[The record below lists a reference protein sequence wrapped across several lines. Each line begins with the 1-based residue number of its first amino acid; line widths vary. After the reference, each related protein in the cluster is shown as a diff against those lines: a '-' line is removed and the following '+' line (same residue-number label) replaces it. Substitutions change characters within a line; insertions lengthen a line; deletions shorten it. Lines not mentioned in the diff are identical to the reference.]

1 MTGTETYCRSR
12 KINVWSAI
20 IIVSPYLGPLTAA
33 FIITKLSWQWPFW
46 IYTIMSG
53 LCLGG
58 IALFLDETYY
68 DRRIPLD
75 KQPQR
80 KSRILRV
87 IGIEQYRSRHLRNTF
102 TQALMRPI
110 KVIFKPTVFI
120 STTYFAF
127 IYAWA
132 VGINNTL
139 SIFLGPL
146 YKFGP
151 KQIGERKLLSNLC
164 NVLISS

>member
-12 KINVWSAI
+12 KINIWSAI
-20 IIVSPYLGPLTAA
+20 IIVSPYLGPLIAA

-46 IYTIMSG
+46 IYTIMTG

-68 DRRIPLD
+68 DRRIPPD

-120 STTYFAF
+120 SIIYFAF

-151 KQIGERKLLSNLC
+151 KQIGERTLLSSLC

>member
-12 KINVWSAI
+12 MINIWSAI
-20 IIVSPYLGPLTAA
+20 IIVSPYVGPLIAA

-102 TQALMRPI
+102 TQALMRPTQ
-110 KVIFKPTVFI
+110 VISKPTVFI
-120 STTYFAF
+120 STIYSALYFP
-127 IYAWA
+127 WA
-132 VGINNTL
+132 IGINNTL

-151 KQIGERKLLSNLC
+151 KQIGERKLLSTLC
-164 NVLISS
+164 NVLVSS